1 MSEITKDQW
10 TDWKNHPVTIEFLK
24 KIKDVREYGIA
35 ELGSGVHA
43 ENMSRTYLSI
53 GSINALNKILE
64 ADYLEG

>member
-10 TDWKNHPVTIEFLK
+10 TDWKNHPVTLEFLK
-24 KIKDVREYGIA
+24 KIKDIREYGIA

-43 ENMSRTYLSI
+43 DSPANTYLRI
-53 GSINALNKILE
+53 GAINALNKILE